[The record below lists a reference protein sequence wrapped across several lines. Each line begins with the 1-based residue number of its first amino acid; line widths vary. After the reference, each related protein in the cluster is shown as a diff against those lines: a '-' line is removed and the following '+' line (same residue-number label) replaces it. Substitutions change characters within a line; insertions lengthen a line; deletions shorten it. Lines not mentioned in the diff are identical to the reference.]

1 VNNIGPQVFR
11 IVLQKQTQNDFKF
24 LFSSIATA
32 KFIKEGNIERW
43 LNCRRAH
50 CLHKKSALLE
60 NFVQ

>member
-11 IVLQKQTQNDFKF
+11 IVLQKQTQNDFKVVS
-24 LFSSIATA
+24 SSIATA
-32 KFIKEGNIERW
+32 KFFKGNIERG